1 LDFVQNVQL
10 FQNCLGAL
18 DGQIFPTD
26 FVEVAVVHHQV
37 EQALFVVF
45 VDCFFSAN
53 VINILNEDSLACEL
67 LTGRQRAVTASGEAV
82 LLLGG
87 VVPVFAVLAVQDHVV
102 SVELDFALFE
112 VVDET
117 TLGELAEEGSALDFV
132 WRVVEFEVDFVFV
145 LVYEFL
151 LIILFGFLL

>member
-1 LDFVQNVQL
+1 M
-10 FQNCLGAL
+10 
-18 DGQIFPTD
+18 
-26 FVEVAVVHHQV
+26 
-37 EQALFVVF
+37 
-45 VDCFFSAN
+45 
-53 VINILNEDSLACEL
+53 INILNEDSLACEL